1 MVGQDQFRSLF
12 DQLLMQLHREA
23 MTARDVE
30 DLLRFLR
37 IFHHTMIDQMAEEQ
51 AGATAGKRAYTP
63 DDALAWEARF
73 KELLTTFDAAH
84 GATAR
89 AEASGYTVDGL
100 AAFREAEL
108 ELRGMLSVPV
118 ARLQQA
124 AESVRQRWGKSLA
137 EVRDT
142 VQRRLNA

>member
-1 MVGQDQFRSLF
+1 
-12 DQLLMQLHREA
+12 MQLHREA

-37 IFHHTMIDQMAEEQ
+37 IFHHTMIEQMSEEQ

-73 KELLTTFDAAH
+73 RELLITFDAAN
-84 GATAR
+84 GAIAR
-89 AEASGYTVDGL
+89 AEASGYTVDGV

-124 AESVRQRWGKSLA
+124 AESVRQRRGKSLA
-137 EVRDT
+137 EVRDA
-142 VQRRLNA
+142 VQRRLHA